1 MDPIGEVIL
10 GLVMVVGLAGIVL
23 PVLPGLL
30 LIVGAVLLWA
40 LVTGGGQ
47 AWSLAIGAVIVA
59 LGSQVLKYLIPGRR
73 LREAG
78 VPRSTLYAAGL
89 LAIVGFFVIPIV
101 GAVIGFV
108 LGIYL
113 AERRRLG
120 PDAAWPATVHSLG
133 TVGLAIGIE
142 LMAGLLIAA
151 AWLAATIWLT

>member
-10 GLVMVVGLAGIVL
+10 GLVIVVGLAGIVL

-40 LVTGGGQ
+40 LLTGGGQ
-47 AWSLAIGAVIVA
+47 AWSLAIGAVILA

-73 LREAG
+73 LRDAG

-89 LAIVGFFVIPIV
+89 LAIVGFFLIPIV
-101 GAVIGFV
+101 GAAIGFV

-113 AERRRLG
+113 SEWHRLG
-120 PDAAWPATVHSLG
+120 PDAAWPATVRSLG

-151 AWLAATIWLT
+151 AWLAAAIWLT